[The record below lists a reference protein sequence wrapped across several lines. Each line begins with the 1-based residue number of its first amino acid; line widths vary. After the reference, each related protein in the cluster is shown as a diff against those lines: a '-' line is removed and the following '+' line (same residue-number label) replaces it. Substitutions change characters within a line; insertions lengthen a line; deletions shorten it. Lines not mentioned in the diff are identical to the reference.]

1 MPNIDIMAKK
11 KNINKTD
18 ITSFYMDYVLEHGN
32 KPKTVYQLA
41 KAFNFEESKFY
52 EFFGNIEAVENY
64 VFNLFFENTLTVLHK
79 SDDYK
84 RFDARNQLLSFYFT
98 FFENLT
104 ANRSYVSYVLKDHA
118 QGLKTLKQLEG
129 LRSHFKAYVKN
140 LDVQLVDIK
149 NDKVEI
155 IQMKAI
161 SEAAWMQLILTLK
174 FWLDDGSAAFEK
186 TDIFIEKA
194 VNTSFDLL
202 DIAPFKSVIDLGK
215 FLLKEKMNMTV

>member
-1 MPNIDIMAKK
+1 MAKK

>member
-1 MPNIDIMAKK
+1 MAKK
-11 KNINKTD
+11 KNINKAD
-18 ITSFYMDYVLEHGN
+18 ITSFYMNYVLDHGN
-32 KPKTVYQLA
+32 KPKTVYQLS

-52 EFFGNIEAVENY
+52 EFFGNIEAVEHY
-64 VFNLFFENTLTVLHK
+64 VFNLFFENTITVLNK
-79 SDDYK
+79 SEDYK

-104 ANRSYVSYVLKDHA
+104 ANRSYVSFVLKDHA
-118 QGLKTLKQLEG
+118 HGLKSLKQLQG
-129 LRSHFKAYVKN
+129 LRSHFMTYVKN
-140 LDVQLVDIK
+140 LDVALVDIK
-149 NDKVEI
+149 NDKVEV

-161 SEAAWMQLILTLK
+161 AEAAWMQLLLTLK

-202 DIAPFKSVIDLGK
+202 DITPFKSVIDLGK

>member
-1 MPNIDIMAKK
+1 MMAKK
-11 KNINKTD
+11 KNINKVD
-18 ITSFYMDYVLEHGN
+18 VTSFYMNFVLEHGH
-32 KPKTVYQLA
+32 KPKTVFELS

-79 SDDYK
+79 SEEYK
-84 RFDARNQLLSFYFT
+84 GFDARNQLLSFYFT

-104 ANRSYVSYVLKDHA
+104 ANRSYVSFVLKDHE
-118 QGLKTLKQLEG
+118 QGLKTLKQLQG
-129 LRSHFKAYVKN
+129 LRTHFMTYIKN
-140 LDVQLVDIK
+140 LDVHLVDIK
-149 NDKVEI
+149 NDKVEA

-161 SEAAWMQLILTLK
+161 AEAAWMQLLLTFK
-174 FWLDDGSAAFEK
+174 FWLDDGSASFEK

-202 DIAPFKSVIDLGK
+202 DIKPFKSIIDLGK

>member
-1 MPNIDIMAKK
+1 MAKK

-52 EFFGNIEAVENY
+52 EFFGNIAAVENY
-64 VFNLFFENTLTVLHK
+64 VFTLFFENTLTVLHK

-118 QGLKTLKQLEG
+118 KGLKTLKQLEG
-129 LRSHFKAYVKN
+129 LRTHFKTYVKN

-161 SEAAWMQLILTLK
+161 SEAAWMQLLLTLK

-202 DIAPFKSVIDLGK
+202 DIAPFKSLIDLGK

>member
-1 MPNIDIMAKK
+1 MAKK
-11 KNINKTD
+11 KNINKGD
-18 ITSFYMDYVLEHGN
+18 ITSFYMDYVLEHGK
-32 KPKTVYQLA
+32 KPKTVYQLS

-79 SDDYK
+79 SEDYK

-104 ANRSYVSYVLKDHA
+104 ANRSYVSFVLKDYA
-118 QGLKTLKQLEG
+118 QGLKTLKQLQG
-129 LRSHFKAYVKN
+129 LRTHFMTYVKN
-140 LDVQLVDIK
+140 LDVALVDIK
-149 NDKVEI
+149 NDKVEAV
-155 IQMKAI
+155 QMKAI
-161 SEAAWMQLILTLK
+161 AEGAWMQLLLTLK
-174 FWLDDGSAAFEK
+174 FWLDDGSASFEK

-202 DIAPFKSVIDLGK
+202 DITSFKSVIDLGK